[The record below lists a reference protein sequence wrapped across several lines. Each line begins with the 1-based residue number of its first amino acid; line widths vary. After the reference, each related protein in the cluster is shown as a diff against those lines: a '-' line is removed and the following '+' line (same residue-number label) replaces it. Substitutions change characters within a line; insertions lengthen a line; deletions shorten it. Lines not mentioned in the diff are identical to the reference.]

1 MEVLLILEVLEVLRI
16 VEVPEALVDA
26 SAVFMEP
33 LSSRAFLFTACLF
46 FLPFDWSVRLNAYW
60 NKIGQEVHSCG
71 IWVNNKQKTNSGV
84 GGDGSSPLVCDGPA
98 G

>member
-1 MEVLLILEVLEVLRI
+1 MEVLLILEVLEV
-16 VEVPEALVDA
+16 LVDA

-33 LSSRAFLFTACLF
+33 LSSRAFLFTTCFF
-46 FLPFDWSVRLNAYW
+46 FLPFDWSVRLNDYW

-84 GGDGSSPLVCDGPA
+84 GGDGSSLLVYDGPA